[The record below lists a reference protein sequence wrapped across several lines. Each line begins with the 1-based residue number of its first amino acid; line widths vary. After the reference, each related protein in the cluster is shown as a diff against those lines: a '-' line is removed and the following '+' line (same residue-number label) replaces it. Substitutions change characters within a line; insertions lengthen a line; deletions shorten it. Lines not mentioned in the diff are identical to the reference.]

1 HNAINEYRE
10 VASVAFLSL
19 FDSHYFVGETK
30 KYTEAYVF
38 LPVKGLKNRRFVT
51 GLDFALLYSSLI
63 ITYNLSPDKII
74 LSQEHASVQHNNIS
88 EEKGLYT
95 SVLEY
100 LSEKK
105 EDIDLIISSMG
116 KGLLLSEAIKQ
127 ILVNTK
133 VEKRN
138 ALTKNLYYFIHKKKH
153 EFIAEYDSI
162 CFNCSC
168 LNKKQYAFKVYMNT
182 FYGTAGNNFIKRKGF
197 VIKYDDTDSLYLVC
211 SEKCFQRCDEA
222 YDRGNGIS
230 KEEYWSRMVE
240 ISMVEMEK
248 LHDEVNVFLKE
259 DNGSSYLKM
268 AYKEVLFLVVFT
280 GKKKYHEQSSVF
292 RKIGKRIIDES
303 LKVNNI
309 RTLHQIIEDILRESV
324 KDISWTDLNDS
335 IKTAV

>member
-1 HNAINEYRE
+1 E

-100 LSEKK
+100 LS
-105 EDIDLIISSMG
+105 
-116 KGLLLSEAIKQ
+116 
-127 ILVNTK
+127 
-133 VEKRN
+133 
-138 ALTKNLYYFIHKKKH
+138 
-153 EFIAEYDSI
+153 AEYDSI

-280 GKKKYHEQSSVF
+280 GKKKYH
-292 RKIGKRIIDES
+292 GKRIIDES

-335 IKTAV
+335 IKTAGLTPEPFLYEIPELGGRFEYIVVENDLSQKVGDKMEYPKVVRQLGKKIDI